1 MGKGSADARYTEKE
15 AEKAPERSIFSGML
29 KCADCGGNLGF
40 HFNQGNHDIKYFNC
54 QNYNNGRGGCNATH
68 YIRLDFLEQVVLQE
82 INRLTEFASRYEDDF
97 MRAMIGHTMQAAETE
112 RSYKR
117 RELDKLTVRDKELDT
132 LFERIYEDNLAGKL
146 SDERFA
152 RMSKS
157 YEQEQGEIGKR
168 IKVLRSELKKETS
181 QLYTADM
188 FLEIVRRYT
197 NATELTQHMVTE
209 LIDHIDVYHAERVDG
224 EVTQQVVP
232 HYHCIGAF
240 EVPDWKD
247 IPEIDILIETRKG
260 VALSY
265 TNEKIAV

>member
-1 MGKGSADARYTEKE
+1 M
-15 AEKAPERSIFSGML
+15 
-29 KCADCGGNLGF
+29 
-40 HFNQGNHDIKYFNC
+40 
-54 QNYNNGRGGCNATH
+54 
-68 YIRLDFLEQVVLQE
+68 
-82 INRLTEFASRYEDDF
+82 
-97 MRAMIGHTMQAAETE
+97 
-112 RSYKR
+112 
-117 RELDKLTVRDKELDT
+117 
-132 LFERIYEDNLAGKL
+132 
-146 SDERFA
+146 
-152 RMSKS
+152 
-157 YEQEQGEIGKR
+157 
-168 IKVLRSELKKETS
+168 LRSELKKESS

-224 EVTQQVVP
+224 EITQQVVP